1 MNNTA
6 AIVGINFQGKCLLLL
21 ILYFISEVLVAS
33 SYKSDQ
39 ILAKNSTS
47 INQFQAASLLSGKY
61 RNEQNMILA
70 GNNRVNGYF
79 PLAYSGNGVDHMNIN
94 LVLLDKAGIRLG
106 DEIGVFD
113 GDLCAGA
120 AIIEEKHIIDNSISI
135 PASANDRT
143 VNEPNG
149 YTSGNKITL
158 KLYRNKIVY
167 LLYFTAVNNSQAIFE
182 RGGSMFALIDFS
194 KSTSTSSFLNQT
206 EINLYPN
213 PFNQAIKIEIYLSQP
228 QKLVCEIYDVNGNPV
243 RTFAANDADLNDRW
257 IEFTWDGKNDK
268 GQRVAYGI
276 YFCKTNQTITR
287 IVFNSA
293 QNSN

>member
-1 MNNTA
+1 MVFQDNIIQKSI
-6 AIVGINFQGKCLLLL
+6 IVLFL
-21 ILYFISEVLVAS
+21 FIVSEETYS
-33 SYKSDQ
+33 FNDKS
-39 ILAKNSTS
+39 
-47 INQFQAASLLSGKY
+47 NQFVKSNSLISLKSPTPGILSGKV
-61 RNEQNMILA
+61 NIEQNLVSTK
-70 GNNRVNGYF
+70 NSRVNGYF
-79 PLAYSGNGVDHMNIN
+79 PLAFTGNGVDHMNIN

-120 AIIEEKHIIDNSISI
+120 AIIEEKHIKDNSISI
-135 PASANDRT
+135 AASANDRT
-143 VNEPNG
+143 ESNPNG
-149 YTSGNKITL
+149 YTSGNKISL

-167 LLYFTAVNNSQAIFE
+167 LLYFTTVNNSLDLFE

-228 QKLVCEIYDVNGNPV
+228 QKLVCEIFDVNGNPV
-243 RTFAANDADLNDRW
+243 RTFAPGDDDLSDSW
-257 IEFTWDGKNDK
+257 IEFTWDGKNNN

-276 YFCKTNQTITR
+276 YFCRTNQTITR
-287 IVFNSA
+287 IVFNSS